1 MGRLSA
7 QRCPASRTVSRE
19 STKECNQ
26 SQQGRAM
33 RDEMMMMMMMMMIG
47 EGKERTQAY
56 RGQKP
61 LWLQKAD
68 QVVNYS

>member
-19 STKECNQ
+19 GVKECNQ

-33 RDEMMMMMMMMMIG
+33 RDEMEMIMMMMIG
-47 EGKERTQAY
+47 EGK
-56 RGQKP
+56 G
-61 LWLQKAD
+61 
-68 QVVNYS
+68 